1 MHTSAPQPLITLNS
15 LMSPFLGDSF
25 YERAII
31 FSAQS
36 LGQNLL
42 TITLMRIKKCTAKFL
57 NQI

>member
-36 LGQNLL
+36 LGQILYAAALTNL
-42 TITLMRIKKCTAKFL
+42 KKGV
-57 NQI
+57 QQH